1 MLFWGLV
8 VLLGDLNFHCTNK
21 TLRLTKIERLILIF
35 YGLSRQLGKTICC
48 GRLCFYGCY
57 MIFSL
62 AILIFMQFVR
72 RDCYLLPS
80 NSPQLVAGFSFLK
93 DCLAERAS
101 MFCNEVERQTYQK
114 SNESSCFHVLLIL
127 FAVLAVLFYPF
138 PDTMINQIA

>member
-1 MLFWGLV
+1 M
-8 VLLGDLNFHCTNK
+8 
-21 TLRLTKIERLILIF
+21 R
-35 YGLSRQLGKTICC
+35 
-48 GRLCFYGCY
+48 
-57 MIFSL
+57 
-62 AILIFMQFVR
+62 FVR

-127 FAVLAVLFYPF
+127 FAVLVVLFYPF